1 MIDFEFHQATD
12 LDHAFSLLADY
23 GDDARLMSGGTA
35 LVLQMK
41 QRFSQ
46 PGHVIGLRSIPGLDV
61 IEAADDGSLRIGGL
75 CTQRQ
80 VENHPLI
87 TQRISLV
94 SQAYR
99 HVATPRIRNMATVG
113 GGLAHG
119 DPNQDPPPSLI
130 ALGAS
135 VILSSANGGERIV
148 PAEDL
153 FVDYFE
159 TDVRS
164 GEIITGLVVPPA
176 PHGAGAAYLKFLPR
190 TADDYATVSVAAI
203 VTPDA
208 AGSCRDIRI
217 VLGSVGLTPIRAT
230 AAEEV
235 LRGQPLT
242 DEVIREAA
250 ATVQDAV
257 DPLDDHRGSAE
268 YKREMAEVFT
278 RRAVQ
283 QAIRQ
288 TAAVRPEGVEGRD
301 GTAP

>member
-1 MIDFEFHQATD
+1 MIDFEFHQASD
-12 LDHAFSLLADY
+12 LDHAFALLADY

-46 PGHVIGLRSIPGLDV
+46 PGHVIGLRRIPGLGS
-61 IEAADDGSLRIGGL
+61 IEKTDAGAVRIGAL

-80 VENHPLI
+80 VENHPLVA
-87 TQRISLV
+87 QRLPLV
-94 SQAYR
+94 AGAYR

-135 VILSSANGGERIV
+135 VVLSSAGGEERIV
-148 PAEDL
+148 AAEDL

-159 TDVRS
+159 TDVRP

-176 PHGAGAAYLKFLPR
+176 PEGSGAAYLKFLPR
-190 TADDYATVSVAAI
+190 TADDYATVSVAVV
-203 VTPDA
+203 VTPDE
-208 AGSCRDIRI
+208 AGNCGDIRI

-230 AAEEV
+230 AAEDA
-235 LRGQPLT
+235 LRGQPLN
-242 DEVIREAA
+242 DETMRAAA

-257 DPLDDHRGSAE
+257 DPLEDHRGSTE

-278 RRAVQ
+278 RRAVR
-283 QAIRQ
+283 QAM
-288 TAAVRPEGVEGRD
+288 TDTGMV
-301 GTAP
+301 

>member
-1 MIDFEFHQATD
+1 MIDFEFHQATA

-46 PGHVIGLRSIPGLDV
+46 PGHVIGLRRIPGLDA
-61 IEAADDGSLRIGGL
+61 IEEAEDGNIRIGGL

-80 VENHPLI
+80 VENHPLVAE
-87 TQRISLV
+87 RLPLV
-94 SQAYR
+94 AGAYR

-135 VILSSANGGERIV
+135 IVLSSANGDQRIV
-148 PAEDL
+148 PAEEL

-159 TDVRS
+159 TDVRP

-176 PHGAGAAYLKFLPR
+176 PNGAGTAYLKFLPR
-190 TADDYATVSVAAI
+190 TADDYATVSVAAV
-203 VTPDA
+203 VTPDD
-208 AGSCRDIRI
+208 AGNCGDIRI

-230 AAEEV
+230 AAEDA

-242 DEVIREAA
+242 DEAIREGA

-278 RRAVQ
+278 RRAVR
-283 QAIRQ
+283 QAM
-288 TAAVRPEGVEGRD
+288 TNAGMV
-301 GTAP
+301 

>member
-1 MIDFEFHQATD
+1 MIDFEFHQATG

-46 PGHVIGLRSIPGLDV
+46 PGHVIGLARIANLGG
-61 IEAADDGSLRIGGL
+61 IEKGEDGCIRIGSL

-80 VENHPLI
+80 VENHPLAARHI
-87 TQRISLV
+87 PLV
-94 SQAYR
+94 AGAYR

-135 VILSSANGGERIV
+135 VVLSSANGGQRVV
-148 PAEDL
+148 PVEEL
-153 FVDYFE
+153 FLDYFE
-159 TDVRS
+159 TDVRP

-176 PHGAGAAYLKFLPR
+176 PDGAGTAYLKFLPR
-190 TADDYATVSVAAI
+190 TADDYATVSVAAVVAPNASGI
-203 VTPDA
+203 CADV
-208 AGSCRDIRI
+208 RI

-230 AAEEV
+230 AAEDA
-235 LRGQPLT
+235 LRGMPLA
-242 DEVIREAA
+242 DETIRGAA
-250 ATVQDAV
+250 ATVQEAV
-257 DPLDDHRGSAE
+257 DPLDDHRGSVE

-278 RRAVQ
+278 RRAIH
-283 QAIRQ
+283 QA
-288 TAAVRPEGVEGRD
+288 ARD
-301 GTAP
+301 ALSRRSQ

>member
-1 MIDFEFHQATD
+1 MIDFEFHQAKD
-12 LDHAFSLLADY
+12 LDHAFALLADY

-46 PGHVIGLRSIPGLDV
+46 PGHVIGLRRIAGLGSI
-61 IEAADDGSLRIGGL
+61 EETSEGSVRIGAL

-80 VENHPLI
+80 VENHPLVSE
-87 TQRISLV
+87 RIPLV
-94 SQAYR
+94 AGAYR

-135 VILSSANGGERIV
+135 VVLSSASGGARVV
-148 PAEDL
+148 PAEEL

-159 TDVRS
+159 TDVRP
-164 GEIITGLVVPPA
+164 GEIVTGLVVPPA
-176 PHGAGAAYLKFLPR
+176 PDGAGTAYLKFLPR
-190 TADDYATVSVAAI
+190 TADDYATVSVAAV
-203 VTPDA
+203 VTPDE
-208 AGSCRDIRI
+208 AGNCGDIRI
-217 VLGSVGLTPIRAT
+217 VLGSVGLTPIRAK
-230 AAEEV
+230 AAEDA

-242 DEVIREAA
+242 DETIGAA
-250 ATVQDAV
+250 AAMVQNAV
-257 DPLDDHRGSAE
+257 DPLEDHRGSTE

-278 RRAVQ
+278 RRAVR
-283 QAIRQ
+283 QAM
-288 TAAVRPEGVEGRD
+288 TNAGMM
-301 GTAP
+301 

>member
-1 MIDFEFHQATD
+1 MIDFEFHQATS

-46 PGHVIGLRSIPGLDV
+46 PGHVIGLTRIPGLAA
-61 IEAADDGSLRIGGL
+61 IEATEDGSIRIGGL

-80 VENHPLI
+80 VENHPLV
-87 TQRISLV
+87 TGRISLV
-94 SQAYR
+94 AGAYR

-135 VILSSANGGERIV
+135 VVLSSANGGERVV
-148 PAEDL
+148 PAEEL

-159 TDVRS
+159 TDVRP

-176 PHGAGAAYLKFLPR
+176 PDGAGTAYLKFLPR
-190 TADDYATVSVAAI
+190 TADDYATVSVAAAI
-203 VTPDA
+203 TPDA
-208 AGSCRDIRI
+208 SGNGGDVRI
-217 VLGSVGLTPIRAT
+217 VLGSVGLTPIRAA
-230 AAEEV
+230 AAEEA

-242 DEVIREAA
+242 DQAIREAA
-250 ATVQDAV
+250 ATVPDAV

-278 RRAVQ
+278 RRAVR
-283 QAIRQ
+283 QAM
-288 TAAVRPEGVEGRD
+288 TNAGMV
-301 GTAP
+301 